1 LVYNA
6 SHEAKNKELLEILA
20 NPQNEIEEELELK
33 VEFKGFDQR
42 RKKFIEDRLKNPVR
56 VSNAEL
62 WGMN

>member
-1 LVYNA
+1 M
-6 SHEAKNKELLEILA
+6 NKESASKLA
-20 NPQNEIEEELELK
+20 NPQDEIDAELELK
-33 VEFKGFDQR
+33 AEFRGFQAR